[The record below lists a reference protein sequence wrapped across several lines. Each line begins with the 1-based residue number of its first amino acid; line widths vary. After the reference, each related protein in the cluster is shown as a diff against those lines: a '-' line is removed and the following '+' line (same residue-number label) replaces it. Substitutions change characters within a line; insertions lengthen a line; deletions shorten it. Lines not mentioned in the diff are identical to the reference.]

1 MDIRIQSESL
11 EGANALQTSRTQETP
26 LASQSERQSGIKV
39 LEGGQDSVQISSLSE
54 QISAINQQ
62 QDVQA
67 SNRVAALAALY
78 AHGNYQVDAQK
89 LSSALVS
96 DALSGG
102 AEGGKV

>member
-26 LASQSERQSGIKV
+26 LAGQSERQSGIKA

-89 LSSALVS
+89 LSRVLVS

-102 AEGGKV
+102 VEGGKV

>member
-26 LASQSERQSGIKV
+26 LAGQSERQSGIKA

-62 QDVQA
+62 QDVEA

-89 LSSALVS
+89 LSRALVS

-102 AEGGKV
+102 VEGGKV

>member
-1 MDIRIQSESL
+1 MDIRIQGEGL
-11 EGANALQTSRTQETP
+11 EGTNALQTSRTGETP
-26 LASQSERQSGIKV
+26 LAGQSEGQRGLKA
-39 LEGGQDSVQISSLSE
+39 LEGGQDSVHISSLSA

-89 LSSALVS
+89 LSHALVS

-102 AEGGKV
+102 VEGGKV